1 MLETHSDMG
10 GYILKWN
17 LCSHRKSI
25 ADMQSA
31 TRHLHLVLL
40 LILVISHV
48 CVAAHAATHVPGE
61 LGQCELCISYGNAT
75 AAVAH
80 HDDQC
85 IPLVRGADPIQCVE
99 DAVHSTTILV
109 THPRGPPVSS

>member
-1 MLETHSDMG
+1 MP
-10 GYILKWN
+10 
-17 LCSHRKSI
+17 
-25 ADMQSA
+25 SA
-31 TRHLHLVLL
+31 NRHLYVVLL
-40 LILVISHV
+40 LILVVSHV

-99 DAVHSTTILV
+99 KAVHSTTILV
-109 THPRGPPVSS
+109 IHPRGPPVSS